1 MKNQQT
7 YAVVDTD
14 TGTLIGSELTY
25 EEKNQCL
32 FLHGD
37 THLTVFKEAPSLE
50 MFFYT
55 KAADAY
61 SDAAE
66 AYADHDKEAE
76 AAFVEESR
84 LWNKIAYDYELA
96 TQKQDPYGQGS
107 HHGDYA
113 SNTPIL
119 QDDNGEYSS

>member
-7 YAVVDTD
+7 YAVVDTE
-14 TGTLIGSELTY
+14 TGSLIGSGLTY
-25 EEKNQCL
+25 EQKNKCL
-32 FLHGD
+32 LLGEL
-37 THLTVFKEAPSLE
+37 HLTVYREAPSLE
-50 MFFYT
+50 MFFYD

-96 TQKQDPYGQGS
+96 TQ
-107 HHGDYA
+107 HT
-113 SNTPIL
+113 N
-119 QDDNGEYSS
+119 NGEYSS

>member
-1 MKNQQT
+1 MNNVQT

-50 MFFYT
+50 MFFYG

-76 AAFVEESR
+76 ERFVKESR
-84 LWNKIAYDYELA
+84 AWNNIAYDYELA
-96 TQKQDPYGQGS
+96 QDAKN
-107 HHGDYA
+107 GDYT
-113 SNTPIL
+113 SNTPRL